1 MKKNVKKTV
10 YLLIYLLTFTPYFFI
25 WWLFVL
31 LSEGEMNHGPKLYCS
46 FVLYGILLTSIIS
59 IISSDGWKRRKSS
72 LIVFATTLISI
83 INFILPSILFF
94 KGIIATLV
102 ALKSSF
108 ILVILDCIYY
118 FLARKMIDK

>member
-31 LSEGEMNHGPKLYCS
+31 LSENEMNHGPKLYCS

-59 IISSDGWKRRKSS
+59 IIFSDGWKRRKSS

-94 KGIIATLV
+94 DGIKVTLV
-102 ALKSSF
+102 AIKSSF

-118 FLARKMIDK
+118 FLAKKMIDK

>member
-1 MKKNVKKTV
+1 MKKNVKKIV

-25 WWLFVL
+25 WWLG
-31 LSEGEMNHGPKLYCS
+31 LSTEDEMNHDPKLYCS

-59 IISSDGWKRRKSS
+59 IIFSDGWKRRKSS

-94 KGIIATLV
+94 NGIIITLV
-102 ALKSSF
+102 AIKSSF